1 MVQVGDKIGNYQVV
15 RSLGSGAMGTV
26 YEAQHDQIKSRV
38 AIKILHP
45 HFAQHSSLRGRFF
58 QEAYTAN
65 RVNHPGV
72 VTVFDHGQ
80 VGDSAYII
88 MEYLAG
94 ETLHARMRRG
104 GKRLEHNTA
113 LRLLR
118 QIAWICSA
126 AHQKSIVHRDLKPE
140 NLMVI
145 SDPFTYGGE
154 RVKVL
159 DFGIAKL
166 LDQVR
171 PTGHSQGLFGTPMYM
186 APEAWEGTQNID
198 QSADVYSLGVIAY
211 ELFSGAPPYE
221 DVEDNI
227 SRWQEQHSRTIP
239 KELSSVDAS
248 ISTRISQLVARM
260 MAKERQQRPSMLEVA
275 RTLERLVGANLRFR
289 AGGFVRDGEF
299 YLRRAADET
308 LFQALSHGQDAV
320 VVGSRL
326 SGRTSLRVRMQHR
339 LSALRDAEHP
349 EGIRCCVL
357 DLLAI
362 SRTNNEEVFF
372 FELVRELHRGLGLD
386 GFPGDFWNAH
396 SQLSPSSRWL
406 RLFTELPTLVSQP
419 AVLLVDHLDMATE
432 LPQVIRELLLDSLTT
447 QRSQPSTVSGSHSV
461 CVCVFGSPAIWNV
474 PSSSSSQQELTPGV
488 FPISEKSP
496 IARKGKA
503 MLRIE
508 LIDFS
513 IEEASGL
520 LPGLQTLG
528 SASERVFHELHTL
541 SAGHPY
547 LLQRLCESVVAGSPP
562 DGSPQAVVES
572 AISALAAAQ
581 ARQEEP
587 VFAGAARYLTG
598 SDDAAM
604 AARRMYASLL
614 TTQPVK
620 GQWGMEPPARTQ
632 LDLVCA
638 GVAVWKDGQLVL
650 RNELFRRLLG
660 ESWLAEKDRVRPIS
674 EPLRVFRDRGEDERY
689 LLSGAA
695 LATVLS
701 WSEGRTDLTTDE
713 QQFLGH
719 SLQRERKGQRRQIVS
734 LSLGLALVVAM
745 LVLTALSLRN
755 AQRAERAVRSK
766 QAELLLA
773 VAEAQRAQQ
782 EAVVARNQID
792 SARKKTQLAL
802 HAADEAIAA
811 QSAAL
816 QAQGKAQSVAAEQR
830 GIAVQARLHAMA
842 ALQRATLASQE
853 AQSANQKA
861 DVTQK
866 QALLTV
872 QSAAQSEQRL
882 RLQLEQSEQQRAS
895 LEQRLGQ
902 AQQQTVE
909 LQQKLAA
916 MTAMDA
922 SIAVRPAPSKEAPA
936 RETAAKEPAETTPKE
951 STSKDNPIKEPAS
964 AVAKEPTSAESAEPA
979 RSGSPPA
986 TVKESDKKE
995 PAKTESDKGESDKR
1009 EQERERERKEPPAGT
1024 SG

>member
-26 YEAQHDQIKSRV
+26 YEAQHEQIKSRV
-38 AIKILHP
+38 AVKILHP
-45 HFAQHSSLRGRFF
+45 HFAQHSGLRGRFF

-72 VTVFDHGQ
+72 VSVFDHGQ

-104 GKRLEHNTA
+104 GKRLDQNTA

-126 AHQKSIVHRDLKPE
+126 AHQQSIVHRDLKPE

-145 SDPFTYGGE
+145 PDPFTFGGE
-154 RVKVL
+154 RVKIL

-171 PTGHSQGLFGTPMYM
+171 PAGHSQGLFGTPMYM
-186 APEAWEGTQNID
+186 APEAWAGTQNID

-211 ELFSGAPPYE
+211 ELFAGRPPYE
-221 DVEDNI
+221 DAEDNI
-227 SRWQEQHSRTIP
+227 ARWQEQHSCFIP
-239 KELSSVDAS
+239 QELSSLDAS
-248 ISTRISQLVARM
+248 IPTRISQLVARM

-308 LFQALSHGQDAV
+308 LFQALRCGQDAV

-349 EGIRCCVL
+349 EGIRSSVI
-357 DLLAI
+357 DLLTI
-362 SRTNNEEVFF
+362 SRTGTEENFF
-372 FELVRELHRGLGLD
+372 FELVRELHSGLGLD

-396 SQLSPSSRWL
+396 NQLPPSARWL
-406 RLFTELPTLVSQP
+406 RLLTELPSLISQP
-419 AVLLVDHLDMATE
+419 AVLLVDHLDVVAE
-432 LPQVIRELLLDSLTT
+432 LPQVIRELLLDSLTV
-447 QRSQPSTVSGSHSV
+447 QKPQPSGTVRSHSV
-461 CVCVFGSPAIWNV
+461 CVCVFGSPAIW
-474 PSSSSSQQELTPGV
+474 
-488 FPISEKSP
+488 
-496 IARKGKA
+496 RKGRA
-503 MLRIE
+503 MVRIE
-508 LIDFS
+508 LADFS
-513 IEEASGL
+513 LEEASGL

-528 SASERVFHELHTL
+528 TASERVFQEIYQL

-547 LLQRLCESVVAGSPP
+547 LLQRLCESVSAGSPP
-562 DGSPQAVVES
+562 DGSPKAVVES
-572 AISALAAAQ
+572 AVSTLAAAQ

-587 VFAGAARYLTG
+587 IFTGAERLLTG
-598 SDDAAM
+598 SNDAAI

-614 TTQPVK
+614 TAQPIP
-620 GQWGMEPPARTQ
+620 GQWGAEPSARTQ

-638 GVAVWKDGQLVL
+638 GVAAWKDGQLVL

-660 ESWLAEKDRVRPIS
+660 ASWLAEKDRVRPIA
-674 EPLRVFRDRGEDERY
+674 EPLRVFRDRGGDERY
-689 LLSGAA
+689 LLSGVA
-695 LATVLS
+695 LAAVLS
-701 WSEGRTDLTTDE
+701 WSEGRTDLTVEE
-713 QQFLGH
+713 QQFLGQ

-734 LSLGLALVVAM
+734 LSLGLALVVGM
-745 LVLTALSLRN
+745 LALTALSLRN
-755 AQRAERAVRSK
+755 AQLAERAVRSK

-773 VAEAQRAQQ
+773 VADAQRAQQ
-782 EAVVARNQID
+782 EAVAARNQID

-830 GIAVQARLHAMA
+830 GIATQARLNAMA

-882 RLQLEQSEQQRAS
+882 RLQLEQSEHQRAS

-902 AQQQTVE
+902 VQQQTVE
-909 LQQKLAA
+909 LQQKL
-916 MTAMDA
+916 TAMAATASDT
-922 SIAVRPAPSKEAPA
+922 SIAVRPSPTKEAPGKEA
-936 RETAAKEPAETTPKE
+936 TAKEPAETTSRESPSKE
-951 STSKDNPIKEPAS
+951 PPSKEPAS
-964 AVAKEPTSAESAEPA
+964 AVAKEPTSAEPVDPT
-979 RSGSPPA
+979 RSLTSPT
-986 TVKESDKKE
+986 TVKEPDKKE
-995 PAKTESDKGESDKR
+995 PAKTEPDKGEQDKR
-1009 EQERERERKEPPAGT
+1009 EQDKREQDKREQDKKEPSTGT